1 MNSVPLLQGLRYMIR
16 ITPYRGGYV
25 VGTLEDGGSVV
36 FESEFPC
43 YKDAYWALMEM
54 DGNEFLSSQK
64 MIENRPEKANHPT
77 EENHVTRMK
86 QGL

>member
-1 MNSVPLLQGLRYMIR
+1 MKGVPLLQGLVYMIR

-25 VGTLEDGGSVV
+25 VGALEEGGSVI

-54 DGNEFLSSQK
+54 DGNAFIS
-64 MIENRPEKANHPT
+64 PT
-77 EENHVTRMK
+77 EEVERTSTAK
-86 QGL
+86 